1 MAAISTSS
9 LQTSGSSDMPYMIC
23 DVLVVFL
30 ERHVLSYDLSHF
42 SHSRCYLAKYKKHT
56 FLVFLV
62 QQRELTCPKFFTH
75 ANFPLTVYFYSSF
88 FSLIRDHRSWF
99 TLLPYSEPTVI
110 DDIDIIDRLI
120 EQLKRG
126 ISSWWNAMERIIV
139 SREISTKI
147 FKSLKLTKLTRF
159 YSSWRSSN
167 IREQLHLYVFIYIYI
182 WIYSVRK
189 KIYVYMCV

>member
-62 QQRELTCPKFFTH
+62 QQRELTCPQFFTH

-110 DDIDIIDRLI
+110 DDIDIIDRLV

-167 IREQLHLYVFIYIYI
+167 IREQLHLYVFIYIYGYI
-182 WIYSVRK
+182 PFEK

>member
-1 MAAISTSS
+1 MIEYHDEKFLIKMEKKFIGGYPREIDFKSIIQERCVDLKCVPKTIWRSRNMAAISTSS

-62 QQRELTCPKFFTH
+62 QQRELTCPQFFTH

-88 FSLIRDHRSWF
+88 FSLIRDHRS
-99 TLLPYSEPTVI
+99 
-110 DDIDIIDRLI
+110 
-120 EQLKRG
+120 
-126 ISSWWNAMERIIV
+126 
-139 SREISTKI
+139 
-147 FKSLKLTKLTRF
+147 
-159 YSSWRSSN
+159 
-167 IREQLHLYVFIYIYI
+167 
-182 WIYSVRK
+182 
-189 KIYVYMCV
+189 